1 MRMRRIGAAVLAC
14 GLWGSAQ
21 AGFMEEY
28 MTDPEDGM
36 LDASRYLST
45 VPMGFL
51 PVPTIITEPAVGNG
65 IGLAGIFFHES
76 EEQKAMRVRGE
87 AAAIIPNNISMVVLA
102 ATENGSKGAGFGHV
116 GFWRDDHIRYR
127 GFAFYPDF
135 NLDFYSFGGIEPRK
149 PVELNLKGP
158 AVVQSIK
165 FRLGDSRWMAGV
177 KQNYRMVDLS
187 LQETVNLP
195 DPEIEAAVNRF
206 LKQHIDREI
215 TTSGAGVLAE
225 YDTRDNPMAPQS
237 GLYYSGEYLWYGSA
251 IGSDVDYGRYT
262 LQGLNYWNV
271 NSHFNFA
278 LRLQFD
284 GVESSD
290 SASLPPYALP
300 YVDLRGIPAVRYQG
314 RAVAVAEVEATWKV
328 TPRWRI
334 NAFTGGGRAGDT
346 LGDLSEGEV
355 ANNVGGGFRYLIARR
370 YGMIMGL
377 DVARGPED
385 TAVYIKAGS
394 SW

>member
-1 MRMRRIGAAVLAC
+1 MKKIGPVMLASL
-14 GLWGSAQ
+14 LWSTAHG
-21 AGFMEEY
+21 GFMEEY

-36 LDASRYLST
+36 LDASRYLSE

-51 PVPTIITEPAVGNG
+51 PVPTVITEPAVGAGLG
-65 IGLAGIFFHES
+65 IAGIFFHES
-76 EEQKAMRVRGE
+76 DEQKAMRVRGE
-87 AAAIIPNNISMVVLA
+87 AQAIIPNNISMVVLA
-102 ATENGSKGAGFGHV
+102 ATENGSRGAGFGHV
-116 GFWRDDHIRYR
+116 GFWRDDTVRYR

-135 NLDFYSFGGIEPRK
+135 NLDFYSFGGIEPRN

-165 FRLGDSRWMAGV
+165 FRLGESRWMAGV
-177 KQNYRMVDLS
+177 KQSYRLVDLS

-195 DPEIEAAVNRF
+195 NPQVEAAVNRF
-206 LKQHIDREI
+206 LQDKINREI

-225 YDTRDNPMAPQS
+225 FDSRDNPMAPQA

-262 LQGLNYWNV
+262 LKGLNYWNV
-271 NSHFNFA
+271 NRHFNLG

-290 SASLPPYALP
+290 SASLPPYVLP
-300 YVDLRGIPAVRYQG
+300 FVDLRGIAAVRYQG

-334 NAFTGGGRAGDT
+334 NAFSGGGRAADT
-346 LGDLSEGEV
+346 VSDLSEAEV
-355 ANNVGGGFRYLIARR
+355 ANNVGAGFRYLVARR
-370 YGMIMGL
+370 YGMIMGM
-377 DVARGPED
+377 DVARGPEE